1 MSVFSAVPVSNLT
14 EVLYTYRHTP
24 TLGFCCSPAVRSRWC
39 DLQGISVRRQG
50 TVPGA
55 YVKSACRNVRPW
67 HHPGKKRSPELTF
80 MFPDSPVGRC
90 RGGHTCHLSVKK
102 DKRHPVSET
111 VTSCP
116 SKEGVCMSL

>member
-24 TLGFCCSPAVRSRWC
+24 ALGFCCSPAARSRWC

-55 YVKSACRNVRPW
+55 YVKSACRNARP
-67 HHPGKKRSPELTF
+67 GTVL
-80 MFPDSPVGRC
+80 GR
-90 RGGHTCHLSVKK
+90 R
-102 DKRHPVSET
+102 EA
-111 VTSCP
+111 P
-116 SKEGVCMSL
+116 S